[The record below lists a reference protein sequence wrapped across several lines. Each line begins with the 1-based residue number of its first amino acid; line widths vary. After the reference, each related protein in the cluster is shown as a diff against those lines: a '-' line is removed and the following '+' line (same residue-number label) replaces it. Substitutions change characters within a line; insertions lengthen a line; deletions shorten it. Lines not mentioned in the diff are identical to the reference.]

1 MRNYEV
7 TFIVDPTLSNDEIKS
22 TAKKYADMIAK
33 GGKIVYNNEI
43 GLRQLAYP
51 IKNRNTGIYYCI
63 EFEIPNGTLID
74 ELELA
79 MRRDEKLLRFLSV
92 KLDKYGVKYNED
104 KRAGKIGTIVK
115 KKKVEEDT
123 SNNRRKNNRNKKKGG
138 GNRNTQNKPEDK
150 PKAKAVETAD
160 ADK

>member
-22 TAKKYADMIAK
+22 TAKKYEKLIAES
-33 GGKIVYNNEI
+33 GEIVFFNEI

-63 EFEIPNGTLID
+63 EFQVPNGEMID
-74 ELELA
+74 SMELT

-92 KLDKYGVKYNED
+92 KLDKYGVKYNAD
-104 KRAGKIGTIVK
+104 KRAGKIGTIK
-115 KKKVEEDT
+115 RKKKVEEED
-123 SNNRRKNNRNKKKGG
+123 SRDKRRNNNNRRKKKEGPRKPQQAAGG
-138 GNRNTQNKPEDK
+138 GNSEK
-150 PKAKAVETAD
+150 
-160 ADK
+160 